1 MSHQFR
7 TTKALEMLDTLS
19 EFLFRIQNQLE
30 KTRVL
35 DLAKSQK
42 AEQEMVRYQ
51 RYMHSCDP
59 NLIIFF
65 KV

>member
-42 AEQEMVRYQ
+42 AEQEMVRYH
-51 RYMHSCDP
+51 RY
-59 NLIIFF
+59 
-65 KV
+65 